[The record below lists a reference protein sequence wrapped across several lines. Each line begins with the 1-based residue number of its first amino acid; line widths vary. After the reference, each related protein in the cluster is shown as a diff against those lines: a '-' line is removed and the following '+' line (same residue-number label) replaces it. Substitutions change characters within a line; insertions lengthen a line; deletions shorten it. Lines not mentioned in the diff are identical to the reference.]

1 MVHTQEKKSKKA
13 GPVHN
18 VSYNNKA
25 QRESIDM
32 LVGKPF
38 TLVNRLKLGGV
49 GSPKLHVV
57 SSSKEI
63 DSLFVLDHND
73 NTCNIELRP
82 NGIILRFRSL
92 LETYGLII
100 PYYKLTI
107 FKGTGE
113 AYSIHMEHHKVGIS
127 AKSKNVRD
135 FFKKIQQQK
144 ARISDNYL

>member
-1 MVHTQEKKSKKA
+1 MLA
-13 GPVHN
+13 N

-38 TLVNRLKLGGV
+38 ILVNRLKLGGV

-100 PYYKLTI
+100 PYYKLNI

-113 AYSIHMEHHKVGIS
+113 VYSIHMEHHKIGIS
-127 AKSKNVRD
+127 SKSKNVRD

>member
-1 MVHTQEKKSKKA
+1 MLA
-13 GPVHN
+13 N

-57 SSSKEI
+57 STSKEI

-135 FFKKIQQQK
+135 FFKKILQQK

>member
-1 MVHTQEKKSKKA
+1 MLA
-13 GPVHN
+13 N

-38 TLVNRLKLGGV
+38 TLMNRLKLGGV

-135 FFKKIQQQK
+135 FFKKILQQK

>member
-1 MVHTQEKKSKKA
+1 MLA
-13 GPVHN
+13 N
-18 VSYNNKA
+18 ISYNYKD
-25 QRESIDM
+25 QREYIDQ

-38 TLVNRLKLGGV
+38 TLMNRLKLGGV
-49 GSPKLHVV
+49 GSPKLHVI

-63 DSLFVLDHND
+63 DSLFVLDHNE

-100 PYYKLTI
+100 PYYKLTV

-113 AYSIHMEHHKVGIS
+113 AYSIHMEHHKVSIS
-127 AKSKNVRD
+127 TKSKNVRE

-144 ARISDNYL
+144 ACISRDYL

>member
-1 MVHTQEKKSKKA
+1 MLA
-13 GPVHN
+13 N

-135 FFKKIQQQK
+135 FFKKILQQK

>member
-1 MVHTQEKKSKKA
+1 MLA
-13 GPVHN
+13 N

-57 SSSKEI
+57 STSKEI

-113 AYSIHMEHHKVGIS
+113 AYSIHMEHHKVSIS

-135 FFKKIQQQK
+135 FFKKILQQK

>member
-1 MVHTQEKKSKKA
+1 MLA
-13 GPVHN
+13 N
-18 VSYNNKA
+18 ISYNDKD
-25 QRESIDM
+25 QREYIDK

-38 TLVNRLKLGGV
+38 TLMNRLKLGGV

-63 DSLFVLDHND
+63 DSLFVLDHNE

-100 PYYKLTI
+100 PYYKLTV

-113 AYSIHMEHHKVGIS
+113 AYSIHMEHHKVSIS
-127 AKSKNVRD
+127 AKSKNIRE

-144 ARISDNYL
+144 ACISGNYL

>member
-1 MVHTQEKKSKKA
+1 MLA
-13 GPVHN
+13 N

-25 QRESIDM
+25 QRESIDT

-38 TLVNRLKLGGV
+38 TLMNRLKLGGV

-127 AKSKNVRD
+127 AKSKNIRD

-144 ARISDNYL
+144 ARILDNYL

>member
-1 MVHTQEKKSKKA
+1 MLA
-13 GPVHN
+13 N
-18 VSYNNKA
+18 VTYNNKA
-25 QRESIDM
+25 QRESIDS

-38 TLVNRLKLGGV
+38 TLMNRLKLGGV

-63 DSLFVLDHND
+63 DSLLVLDHNE

-100 PYYKLTI
+100 PYYKLSV

-113 AYSIHMEHHKVGIS
+113 AYSIHMEHHKIS
-127 AKSKNVRD
+127 ISTKSKNVRE

-144 ARISDNYL
+144 ACISRDYL

>member
-1 MVHTQEKKSKKA
+1 MLA
-13 GPVHN
+13 N

-113 AYSIHMEHHKVGIS
+113 AYSIHMEQHKVGIS

>member
-1 MVHTQEKKSKKA
+1 MLA
-13 GPVHN
+13 N

-57 SSSKEI
+57 STSKEI

>member
-1 MVHTQEKKSKKA
+1 MLA
-13 GPVHN
+13 N

-25 QRESIDM
+25 QRESIDK

-57 SSSKEI
+57 STSKEI

>member
-1 MVHTQEKKSKKA
+1 M
-13 GPVHN
+13 
-18 VSYNNKA
+18 
-25 QRESIDM
+25 
-32 LVGKPF
+32 
-38 TLVNRLKLGGV
+38 NRLKLGGV

-63 DSLFVLDHND
+63 DSLLVLDHNE

-100 PYYKLTI
+100 PYYKLSV

-113 AYSIHMEHHKVGIS
+113 AYSIHMEHHKIS
-127 AKSKNVRD
+127 ISTKSKNVRE

-144 ARISDNYL
+144 ACISRDYL

>member
-1 MVHTQEKKSKKA
+1 MLA
-13 GPVHN
+13 N

-25 QRESIDM
+25 QRESIDK

-38 TLVNRLKLGGV
+38 TLMNRLKLGGV

-57 SSSKEI
+57 STSKEI

>member
-1 MVHTQEKKSKKA
+1 MHLFYLCNMLS
-13 GPVHN
+13 N

-25 QRESIDM
+25 QREEIDN

-38 TLVNRLKLGGV
+38 TLMNRLKLGGV

-63 DSLFVLDHND
+63 DSLLVLDHNE

-100 PYYKLTI
+100 PYYKLTV
-107 FKGTGE
+107 FKGTGD
-113 AYSIHMEHHKVGIS
+113 AYSIHMEHHKVSIS
-127 AKSKNVRD
+127 AKSKNVRE

-144 ARISDNYL
+144 ASISGNYL

>member
-1 MVHTQEKKSKKA
+1 MLA
-13 GPVHN
+13 N

-25 QRESIDM
+25 QRESIDK

-38 TLVNRLKLGGV
+38 TLMNRLKLGGV

-57 SSSKEI
+57 STSKEI

-113 AYSIHMEHHKVGIS
+113 AYSIHMEHHKVSIS

-135 FFKKIQQQK
+135 FFKKILQQK

>member
-1 MVHTQEKKSKKA
+1 MLA
-13 GPVHN
+13 N
-18 VSYNNKA
+18 VSYNNKT
-25 QRESIDM
+25 QRESIDT

-38 TLVNRLKLGGV
+38 TLMNRLKLGGV

-100 PYYKLTI
+100 PYHKLSI

>member
-1 MVHTQEKKSKKA
+1 MLA
-13 GPVHN
+13 N

-25 QRESIDM
+25 QREFIDK

-38 TLVNRLKLGGV
+38 TLMNRLKLGGV

-57 SSSKEI
+57 STSKEI

>member
-1 MVHTQEKKSKKA
+1 
-13 GPVHN
+13 
-18 VSYNNKA
+18 
-25 QRESIDM
+25 M